1 MKEGEYRY
9 TQWRLARHGVT
20 CPRPDA
26 LIRGGIIAAV
36 EVTGIIT
43 ASESEWF
50 GGSAGLALAHAAPAD
65 PIPVRGVPGYFEWQ
79 RAQAF
84 APVTQWMKRFD
95 RTH

>member
-1 MKEGEYRY
+1 LAIIHGGKVIENRSPGAIKAGRITPGRICIHAAGGMKEGEYRY

-43 ASESEWF
+43 ASESE
-50 GGSAGLALAHAAPAD
+50 
-65 PIPVRGVPGYFEWQ
+65 
-79 RAQAF
+79 
-84 APVTQWMKRFD
+84 
-95 RTH
+95 

>member
-9 TQWRLARHGVT
+9 TQWRLVRHGVT

-43 ASESEWF
+43 ASESE
-50 GGSAGLALAHAAPAD
+50 
-65 PIPVRGVPGYFEWQ
+65 
-79 RAQAF
+79 
-84 APVTQWMKRFD
+84 
-95 RTH
+95 